1 MIKNFLKFLI
11 KNSIKLLLFLFVI
24 LFLIILFRGY
34 SFVNNGLQ
42 IEPWHLE
49 STIEEP
55 IYQNYNSFEEYKK
68 AEKIFL
74 DTSYNLVKLKEKKLF
89 NRYSLESQSSPYIKN
104 TQFNS
109 TGEPIPTEL
118 RGININES
126 FKIIPKTKIKGGVLL
141 LHGLT
146 DSPYSQR
153 DLANIFLEEGYVVL
167 SLRYPYHGT
176 QPGEMLKIKHEDWEK
191 LIVYGVKL
199 LKDELK
205 EIKNP
210 EIILSGYSTGGPIS
224 LNYILKQ
231 IKNKAELPNKVFW
244 FSPAMGVTPFA
255 KIGFLDIALSK
266 FPYFDKFK
274 WLEIEPEFDGGKY
287 TSFTK
292 NAGIEV
298 SKLITENNK
307 LLKKLTSKEKEKFP
321 PIYIYQSLVD
331 DTVDHKS
338 IFKVN
343 QTLGNPSGELV
354 IFDVNRKFNDFFTF
368 SVQNSTIEKITTEF
382 PTKSTLTFLS
392 NINSE
397 NPEVFQSKNGILQ
410 KKKFTPPLMWE
421 PFSVSL
427 AHISLPISPANY
439 HYGKNALLGNLN
451 MKGEKEIL
459 TVSSGDISR
468 LRYNQ
473 FFDYLKFSIKNNL
486 RKEKK
491 L

>member
-1 MIKNFLKFLI
+1 
-11 KNSIKLLLFLFVI
+11 
-24 LFLIILFRGY
+24 
-34 SFVNNGLQ
+34 
-42 IEPWHLE
+42 
-49 STIEEP
+49 
-55 IYQNYNSFEEYKK
+55 
-68 AEKIFL
+68 
-74 DTSYNLVKLKEKKLF
+74 
-89 NRYSLESQSSPYIKN
+89 
-104 TQFNS
+104 
-109 TGEPIPTEL
+109 
-118 RGININES
+118 
-126 FKIIPKTKIKGGVLL
+126 
-141 LHGLT
+141 
-146 DSPYSQR
+146 
-153 DLANIFLEEGYVVL
+153 
-167 SLRYPYHGT
+167 
-176 QPGEMLKIKHEDWEK
+176 MLKIKHEDWEK

-231 IKNKAELPNKVFW
+231 IKNNAEVPNKVFW
-244 FSPAMGVTPFA
+244 FSPAMGVTPLA
-255 KIGFLDIALSK
+255 KFGFLDIALSK
-266 FPYFDKFK
+266 IPYFDKFK
-274 WLEIEPEFDGGKY
+274 WLEIEPEYDGGKY
-287 TSFTK
+287 NSFTK

-307 LLKKLTSKEKEKFP
+307 LLKKLTSRDKENFP

-331 DTVDHKS
+331 DTVDGKS

-343 QTLGNPSGELV
+343 QTLGNPNGELV

-368 SVQNSTIEKITTEF
+368 SVQNSTIEKISTEF

-397 NPEVFQSKNGILQ
+397 NPEVFQSKNGIL
-410 KKKFTPPLMWE
+410 KKKTFSIPLLWE

-427 AHISLPISPANY
+427 AHISLPISPDNY
-439 HYGKNALLGNLN
+439 HYGKHTILGNLN